1 MEFKDIEIFKELNGK
16 EIMKVRKIVEEKSY
30 STGDVIFNENEPG
43 DRICVITSGAVEVK
57 KNIVGENNT
66 EQKITLAR
74 LTPFEIFGELSIFEN
89 VPRSASVEAIA
100 NTEVMVITK
109 DDFEAL
115 LDSEPELGVKLL
127 RAIIKK
133 TAKRLFAADITIR
146 DLARKV
152 FHI

>member
-1 MEFKDIEIFKELNGK
+1 MELKDIEIFKELNGK
-16 EIMKVRKIVEEKSY
+16 EIMKVKKIVEEKTY

-43 DRICVITSGAVEVK
+43 DRICIITGGAVEVK
-57 KNIVGENNT
+57 KSIIGENNL

-89 VPRSASVEAIA
+89 VPRSAAVEALS
-100 NTEVMVITK
+100 NTKVMVIDK
-109 DDFEAL
+109 GDFESL
-115 LDSEPELGVKLL
+115 LDTEPELGVKLL

-152 FHI
+152 FHM